1 MKLHKLNLVLLL
13 VLAIGCSS
21 LPSRPF
27 TFTDAA
33 KIRNGMTSAEV
44 LQILGTPSA
53 KYPQPDGSEF
63 WQWQSGPNMFRIQ
76 LRDGLV
82 AGVPDS
88 VAGTGRGPEE
98 FRRARELAERED
110 WIRHNK
116 PSEPLAAKVR
126 SGQLSLGMADE
137 YLDHERELSKKKERE
152 AERLAYLENPKR
164 PLTPEI
170 RDALT
175 RHTVALGMTQEEVV
189 LAYGPPDHINR
200 TVHRAG
206 AAESWIYEGRRQN
219 LYLRFREG
227 GLLESWDES
236 RPWSKP

>member
-13 VLAIGCSS
+13 LLAIGCSS
-21 LPSRPF
+21 LPPRSF
-27 TFTDAA
+27 TFSDAA
-33 KIRNGMTSAEV
+33 KIRPGMTAAEV
-44 LQILGTPSA
+44 LQTLGAPSA
-53 KYPQPDGSEF
+53 KFPLPDGSES
-63 WQWQSGPNMFRIQ
+63 WQWQDGPNMFRIQ
-76 LRDGLV
+76 FRDGLV
-82 AGVPDS
+82 ATVPGS
-88 VAGTGRGPEE
+88 VAGTGRGAEE

-110 WIRHNK
+110 WIRQHE
-116 PSEPLAAKVR
+116 PSQALAAQVR

-137 YLDHERELSKKKERE
+137 YLDQERELAEKKERE

-227 GLLESWDES
+227 GLLDSWDES